1 MDGCRFSR
9 LGACGDGGGE
19 GGRYQPAARES
30 LGLSMRGVSRHGLSD
45 GGEEGWR
52 CVV

>member
-1 MDGCRFSR
+1 MLAGN
-9 LGACGDGGGE
+9 GGGE